1 MPRRAQETKFLQ
13 LLFQDHYR
21 ANPENIDLPS
31 EVHAREFG
39 MESWAYT
46 WRCIER
52 NERDE
57 SGSTIR
63 KGCGRSGNSFIRISK
78 CPNCG
83 SSDIHVNNWTRHHG
97 YRTGEALVKELAR
110 SAPHSVYHSAAFY
123 KIPVARH
130 MDEKEWQ
137 GAELVFDI
145 DADHLNSPCADEHDT
160 WRCNNPECGETGS
173 GRSPKTGC
181 PKCKG
186 MSFSSRKWICDKC
199 LDDAKKTLLKVYDE
213 FLVSDLGINPELIQL
228 NYSGHRGYH
237 IRVRDP
243 RVYKLDSKA
252 RIEIVHFITG
262 MGFDSTKAVVT
273 DGSIPRVSPQS
284 FPGWAGKT
292 ADAMVEFIRNIDTYL
307 GTEQWVKRLKKNRTA
322 AIKGLQREPPII
334 TTVPGIGV
342 KSWQEIA
349 AKSTIA
355 FGGEIDVPVTHDI
368 HRVIRLIGSLNGKTG
383 FLVSELTRDETD
395 DFDPFGDALAFGEG
409 ALKLRVAGGQVKVPK
424 FRVGDDV
431 YGPYGD
437 EVVEFPMPA
446 AVFLL
451 CKGVATIE

>member
-1 MPRRAQETKFLQ
+1 
-13 LLFQDHYR
+13 
-21 ANPENIDLPS
+21 
-31 EVHAREFG
+31 
-39 MESWAYT
+39 
-46 WRCIER
+46 
-52 NERDE
+52 
-57 SGSTIR
+57 
-63 KGCGRSGNSFIRISK
+63 
-78 CPNCG
+78 
-83 SSDIHVNNWTRHHG
+83 
-97 YRTGEALVKELAR
+97 
-110 SAPHSVYHSAAFY
+110 
-123 KIPVARH
+123 

-145 DADHLNSPCADEHDT
+145 DADHLNSPCSEEHDA

-199 LDDAKKTLLKVYDE
+199 LDDAKKTLLKVYDD
-213 FLVSDLGINPELIQL
+213 FLIHDLGINPELIQL

-243 RVYKLDSKA
+243 RVYKLGSNA
-252 RIEIVHFITG
+252 RVEIVHFITG

-273 DGSIPRVSPQS
+273 VGRTPQVSPQS
-284 FPGWAGKT
+284 FPGWTGKI
-292 ADAMVEFIRNIDTYL
+292 AHAMVEFIRNIDTYH
-307 GTEQWVKRLKKNRTA
+307 GTEQWVKLLKKNRTA

-383 FLVSELTRDETD
+383 FLVSEITRDETD
-395 DFDPFGDALAFGEG
+395 DFDPFGDALAFDEG
-409 ALKLRVAGGQVKVPK
+409 ALKLRVTGGQVRVPR
-424 FRVGDDV
+424 FRIGDDA

-437 EVVEFPMPA
+437 EVVELPMSA